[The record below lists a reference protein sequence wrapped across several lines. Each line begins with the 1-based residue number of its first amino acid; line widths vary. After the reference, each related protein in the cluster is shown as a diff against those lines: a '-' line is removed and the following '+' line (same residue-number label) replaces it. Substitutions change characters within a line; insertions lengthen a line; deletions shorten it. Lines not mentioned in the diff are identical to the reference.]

1 MRPKRQT
8 TPTGNFKLRKE
19 IIMEKGFKV
28 LQDSLNVSVDNLKFV
43 AEQTTGNNGLLLNSV
58 IETLQA
64 QKKVIEYLSNCLE
77 TEKGIKKQMF

>member
-1 MRPKRQT
+1 
-8 TPTGNFKLRKE
+8 
-19 IIMEKGFKV
+19 MEKGFKV

-77 TEKGIKKQMF
+77 TEKGIKNRCFDYLSNKGLINDFYSK